1 MSIKVDNHGC
11 QEKKITYPILKYDYD
26 HQKRKHPIIIYNH
39 GSEVLKSI
47 NHLKNCQV
55 FGGSFIKPT
64 DSLKLYLY
72 LYLFIFFKFPKYL
85 DPTSIYENNG
95 RVTLWPCHLH

>member
-11 QEKKITYPILKYDYD
+11 QKKQIKYTILKYDYD
-26 HQKRKHPIIIYNH
+26 YQKRKHPIIIYNH

-47 NHLKNCQV
+47 NHLKKCQV
-55 FGGSFIKPT
+55 FGGSFIKPN
-64 DSLKLYLY
+64 DSLKLYIY
-72 LYLFIFFKFPKYL
+72 IPKYL
-85 DPTSIYENNG
+85 DPTRIYENNE